1 MDIYSEEHGI
11 FRQSFRKFVEKELLP
26 HLDEWEEK
34 QEIPRSIWKR
44 FGELGYLCPRFDEKY
59 GGVGADFLY
68 SAIISEELARAG
80 VVISVGLHSDVVAPY
95 IYNFGTEEQK
105 EKWLPGCVT
114 GDTLLAVAMTEPNAG
129 SDLQAIKTTAIKDG
143 DEYVINGQKTF
154 ISNGIVGDLFVVVC
168 KTDPKA
174 VPAWKGVSLIVVENG
189 TPGFIKGR
197 KLKKMGLHT
206 QDTAELFFENCR
218 VPVSNLLGQEG
229 KGFTYLMHKLQ
240 EERLVTAICSQ
251 AAAETILQDA
261 MDYAKTRQ
269 AFGKP
274 IGNFQYNAFKI
285 AEMATE
291 VELGRNFVDNL
302 ISDFCQDKDIVTKVS
317 MAKWWITEMVNR
329 VAYNCL
335 QLYGGYGYMEEY
347 PISRHYRN
355 ARIKTI
361 LAGTTEMMKMVIA
374 RKLGFPVD

>member
-129 SDLQAIKTTAIKDG
+129 SDLKAIKTTAIKDG

>member
-1 MDIYSEEHGI
+1 M
-11 FRQSFRKFVEKELLP
+11 
-26 HLDEWEEK
+26 
-34 QEIPRSIWKR
+34 
-44 FGELGYLCPRFDEKY
+44 
-59 GGVGADFLY
+59 GADFLY